1 MRTKLT
7 ELSQQVNFLLGT
19 HKSWWFNKDDGT
31 FKGTNK
37 SGPADGF
44 EESLR
49 LVEKT
54 WLEGSFDGLLGF
66 SQGGCFVGIISAMAE
81 LQKTSIRPSFVII
94 CAGFQSGS
102 LAHFNYTQE
111 RISIPALIV
120 YGESDEIIPCGEEFL
135 LNTLLCSFLTIISLF
150 QKCPNYSRTS
160 SKTSKS
166 LNTLADTSSPH
177 PRSISPSTI
186 SSCRTV

>member
-1 MRTKLT
+1 MTC
-7 ELSQQVNFLLGT
+7 LLLLAN

-37 SGPADGF
+37 EGPAIGF

-54 WLEGSFDGLLGF
+54 WSEGAFDGLLGF
-66 SQGGCFVGIISAMAE
+66 SQGACFVGIISAMAE
-81 LQKTSIRPSFVII
+81 LQKTSVRPKFVIM

-111 RISIPALIV
+111 HVSIPALVI
-120 YGESDEIIPCGEEFL
+120 YGENDEIIPCGE
-135 LNTLLCSFLTIISLF
+135 
-150 QKCPNYSRTS
+150 
-160 SKTSKS
+160 
-166 LNTLADTSSPH
+166 
-177 PRSISPSTI
+177 
-186 SSCRTV
+186 